1 MGLTSGARLGPYE
14 ILASIGAGGMGEVY
28 RARDPR
34 LGREVAIKVLPA
46 AFTSD
51 PEWLRRFEQEARAA
65 SALNH
70 PNILTV
76 HDIGIHE
83 ECPYLVCE
91 LLHGHTLRDELQE
104 APLPVPKAAEY
115 ARQLASGLVAA
126 HAKDIIHRDLKPENV
141 FVTDDGRVK
150 ILDFGLAKLLQPLRT
165 DEATGAPVAVS
176 TETGM
181 ILGTMGYMSPEQA
194 QGERVDHRTDLFSL
208 GAVLYEMVSGKRAFP
223 GHSLAALVAV
233 IHDNPPPVSS
243 IRLEAP
249 PVLTQIIQRC
259 LAKNPADRYQ
269 SARELLTSLEAE
281 DPGVAR
287 PGSEGSRRRRRPLYA
302 ALWAV
307 IAAAALFVVGRGLL
321 GGGGGSGIDAVAVL
335 PFVELSASPDSGYL
349 AEGMTDGLIADL
361 AQVGSLKVIS
371 RSSGALAEEADTSLS
386 GIAKGLGVE
395 AVVKG
400 SILRAGDSVRVSVRF
415 FHSGDGVTRWTKN
428 YQARLDGLPRLQQD
442 ITLAIVAEIDA
453 EVKQAERARLG
464 TAREVDQ
471 RSYEAYLRGRFHME
485 RGELEQ
491 ARALFEQARERAPN
505 WAPPYVGLANYYTA
519 LPFTS
524 DVPPIDVLPKAR
536 AAVVRALE
544 LDETLAEAH
553 ATLAYIRAYFE
564 WDWRAA
570 EQEFLRAL
578 ELRPSYADAYFSYSR
593 FLASRGRPD
602 EAMTQIRRSMELDPL
617 SLGLRANEALLN
629 YFAGR
634 YDTALVQLRE
644 TLRTDSTD
652 VLAKWGTALVAEQQG
667 RPEEAIAILE
677 PIMGRSLNRISSLGH
692 AYAIGGRVAK
702 ARALLDT
709 LHARAAQSY
718 VPSYFF
724 ALLHAGLGERD
735 QAFQW
740 LERAYQE
747 RSTVLA
753 YLRIDPRLRPLH
765 DDPRF
770 GALVRRIGGAS

>member
-1 MGLTSGARLGPYE
+1 
-14 ILASIGAGGMGEVY
+14 MGEVY

-34 LGREVAIKVLPA
+34 LGREVAIKVLPT
-46 AFTSD
+46 AFTFD
-51 PEWLRRFEQEARAA
+51 LERLRRFEQEARAA

-76 HDIGIHE
+76 HDIGTHE

-91 LLHGHTLRDELQE
+91 LLHGRTLRDLLEQ
-104 APLPVPKAAEY
+104 APLPVQKAADY
-115 ARQLASGLVAA
+115 ARQLTSGLVAA
-126 HAKDIIHRDLKPENV
+126 HAKEIIHRDLKPENV

-150 ILDFGLAKLLQPLRT
+150 ILDFGLAKLLQPVRT
-165 DEATGAPVAVS
+165 DEGTGAPAPVS

-194 QGERVDHRTDLFSL
+194 SGERVDHRTDLFSL
-208 GAVLYEMVSGKRAFP
+208 GAVLYEMVSGRRAFP
-223 GHSLAALVAV
+223 GHSLAALVAI
-233 IHDNPPPVSS
+233 IHDHPPPVST

-249 PVLTQIIQRC
+249 QALTQIIQRC
-259 LAKNPADRYQ
+259 LAKDPAERYQ
-269 SARELLTSLEAE
+269 SARELLTSLETGAP
-281 DPGVAR
+281 DTVR
-287 PGSEGSRRRRRPLYA
+287 PGAEGSRSRRRPLRA
-302 ALWAV
+302 ALWAG
-307 IAAAALFVVGRGLL
+307 IAAVALFLVARGLGWSGP
-321 GGGGGSGIDAVAVL
+321 GGTGGSRIDAVAVL
-335 PFVELSASPDSGYL
+335 PFVELEASPDSSYL
-349 AEGMTDGLIADL
+349 AEGVTDGLIADL
-361 AQVGSLKVIS
+361 AQIGSLKVIS
-371 RSSGALAEEADTSLS
+371 RSSGALAEAADTSLS
-386 GIAKGLGVE
+386 GIAKELGVDV
-395 AVVKG
+395 VVKG
-400 SILRAGDSVRVSVRF
+400 SILRTGDSARVSVRF
-415 FHSGDGVTRWTKN
+415 YHAADGATRWTRN
-428 YQARLDGLPRLQQD
+428 YQAPLDGLPRLQRD
-442 ITLAIVAEIDA
+442 ITLAIAGEIDA
-453 EVKQAERARLG
+453 EVKQDERKRLG
-464 TAREVDQ
+464 TRPEVDQ

-491 ARALFEQARERAPN
+491 ARALFEQARASAPN

-519 LPFTS
+519 LPFSS

-536 AAVVRALE
+536 EALVRALE

-553 ATLAYIRAYFE
+553 ATLAYIRAYYE

-570 EQEFLRAL
+570 EREFQRAL
-578 ELRPSYADAYFSYSR
+578 ELRPSYADAHFSYAR
-593 FLASRGRPD
+593 FLASRDRPD
-602 EAMTQIRRSMELDPL
+602 EAMTQIRRAVELDPL
-617 SLGLRANEALLN
+617 SLPLKANAALLS

-652 VLAKWGTALVAEQQG
+652 VLAKWGMALVAEQQG
-667 RPEEAIAILE
+667 RPDEAIAILE
-677 PIMGRSLNRISSLGH
+677 PIAGRSLNRISSLGH
-692 AYAIGGRVAK
+692 AYAIAGRVAK

-718 VPSYFF
+718 VPSYYY

-735 QAFQW
+735 QALQW

-753 YLRIDPRLRPLH
+753 YLRIDPRLRTLH

-770 GALVRRIGGAS
+770 GALVRRIRGG

>member
-1 MGLTSGARLGPYE
+1 
-14 ILASIGAGGMGEVY
+14 MGEVY

-46 AFTSD
+46 GFTFD
-51 PEWLRRFEQEARAA
+51 PERLRRFEQEARAA

-76 HDIGIHE
+76 HDIGTHE
-83 ECPYLVCE
+83 EAPYLVCE
-91 LLHGHTLRDELQE
+91 LLHGHTLRDLLQE
-104 APLPVPKAAEY
+104 APLPVPKAADY
-115 ARQLASGLVAA
+115 ARQLANGLVAA

-150 ILDFGLAKLLQPLRT
+150 ILDFGLAKLHQPLRT
-165 DEATGAPVAVS
+165 DEGSAGPAVVT

-194 QGERVDHRTDLFSL
+194 QGMRVDHRTDLFSL
-208 GAVLYEMVSGKRAFP
+208 GAVLYEMVSGRRAFP

-233 IHDNPPPVSS
+233 IHDEPPPVSS
-243 IRLEAP
+243 IRMEAP
-249 PVLTQIIQRC
+249 PALTQIIQRC
-259 LAKNPADRYQ
+259 LAKDPADRYQ
-269 SARELLTSLEAE
+269 SAGELLASLEAE
-281 DPGVAR
+281 AR
-287 PGSEGSRRRRRPLYA
+287 DTSRSAAEGAGSRRRPLLA
-302 ALWAV
+302 ALLAGVSAV
-307 IAAAALFVVGRGLL
+307 ALFLVGRSLL
-321 GGGGGSGIDAVAVL
+321 GGGGERRFDAVAVL
-335 PFVELSASPDSGYL
+335 PFVELTAGPDSGYV

-361 AQVGSLKVIS
+361 AQIGSLKIIS
-371 RSSGALAEEADTSLS
+371 RASGALAGGADTSLS
-386 GIAKGLGVE
+386 GIAKELGVQ

-400 SILRAGDSVRVSVRF
+400 SIVRTGDSVRVNVRF
-415 FHSGDGVTRWTKN
+415 YHAGDGTTRWTKS
-428 YQARLDGLPRLQQD
+428 YDAPLDGLPRLQQD
-442 ITLAIVAEIDA
+442 ITLAIAGEIDA
-453 EVKQAERARLG
+453 ELKQDERTRLG
-464 TAREVDQ
+464 ASREVDP

-491 ARALFEQARERAPN
+491 ARALFEQAQATAPN

-519 LPFTS
+519 LPFSS

-536 AAVVRALE
+536 AALVRALE

-570 EQEFLRAL
+570 EREFQRAL

-602 EAMTQIRRSMELDPL
+602 EAMTHIRRAIELDPL
-617 SLGLRANEALLN
+617 SLSLKANEALLN

-652 VLAKWGTALVAEQQG
+652 LLAKWGVALVAEQQG
-667 RPEEAIAILE
+667 KPDETIAILE
-677 PIMGRSLNRISSLGH
+677 PIIGRSLNRTSSLGH
-692 AYAIGGRVAK
+692 AYAITGRVAK
-702 ARALLDT
+702 ARVVLDT
-709 LHARAAQSY
+709 LHARATQSY

-753 YLRIDPRLRPLH
+753 YLRIDPRLHSLR

-770 GALVRRIGGAS
+770 EALARRIGGG